1 MMMYQK
7 AEIDDLR
14 ERVEF
19 LERRA
24 NDTQKH
30 IEGLMS
36 LIDKLKHKQ
45 QQVVSGIQKEL
56 ERRG

>member
-36 LIDKLKHKQ
+36 LIDKLKHNQ